1 MPKVCNNCS
10 EDGKWLPTPISA
22 LDAYLQKFI
31 PKGATIPNTCALR
44 KNIAYNLQ
52 YLQYLD
58 QTLNEFKLTSVL
70 VTQNWKVFIIAGTGI
85 VEALLYYLLFS
96 KGMYK
101 ETEWELLAKKAT
113 NEFELAGRMHKIE
126 NILWVKLTSPR
137 SDTMTF
143 ESMIQ
148 KVETRKLLGGDHEI
162 YKKLQFLRK
171 LRNRVHIHSI
181 EDEGDT
187 DWTSFNK
194 SEISTMKHAL
204 HTLLTGNLFSLKAS
218 EKKMFAFLGTSDAV

>member
-1 MPKVCNNCS
+1 MPKVCNNSS

-31 PKGATIPNTCALR
+31 PKGATIPNTCTLR

-101 ETEWELLAKKAT
+101 ETEWEFYLL
-113 NEFELAGRMHKIE
+113 
-126 NILWVKLTSPR
+126 
-137 SDTMTF
+137 
-143 ESMIQ
+143 
-148 KVETRKLLGGDHEI
+148 RKLL
-162 YKKLQFLRK
+162 
-171 LRNRVHIHSI
+171 
-181 EDEGDT
+181 
-187 DWTSFNK
+187 
-194 SEISTMKHAL
+194 M
-204 HTLLTGNLFSLKAS
+204 SLS
-218 EKKMFAFLGTSDAV
+218 